1 MKLQRK
7 HRTNCVCGILVIM
20 KGMVEMKKTRNQLIS
35 AALAA
40 AMGFSVCAAMPAL
53 PASALELGTYEAEA
67 LEPDNVWT
75 SIYNDEVPG
84 YSGDGFVYHTNST
97 ISLEVEVPED
107 GMYEISCRYVQILN
121 EEGRQ
126 STVAVNGSEYM
137 KAFPYTAEWT
147 DFSFGNF
154 RMNKGVNT
162 VEFMP
167 KYGYVA
173 YDTITIKEAVLPEL
187 KGNSEPCDPKATAE
201 TKSLMQ
207 YLASVYGKHILA
219 GQQEIYGGGSSMHQT
234 TKSLTLNTTAGN
246 LTDSDGNVYTYNEED
261 LNTADDGSTFV
272 WKCFDKNGKKYDY
285 DSQNRCYKLTN
296 YDLEFEYMESLSGSF
311 PAIRGFDLMNYN
323 PLYGWDDGSTE
334 RLIDWVTKKNG
345 IATVCWH
352 LNLPTDFTGYELG
365 TALDWTKCSYKN
377 NSTFS
382 VAKAVEE
389 GTKEN
394 EFLNQCIED
403 LAEQMLL
410 AQEAGAPI
418 LFRPFHEA
426 EGNGGLN
433 GEGAWFW
440 WAQEGAEAYKAL
452 WKYLYTELTETYG
465 LHNLIWV
472 QNLYNW
478 SPDSAKWY
486 VGDDYVDIVGLDK
499 YNTVYNRHDG
509 LTSGPNLDAETGI
522 FYDLYN
528 YVGGRKM
535 VAMPENSSVPS
546 LDNMTIEQAGW
557 LYFCTWYDNGQDN
570 FISGENYQDKEALTE
585 LLKSD
590 YCIMLDEL
598 PEDLYDGGGV
608 VEPPVN
614 ADGFEVIGLPKNLK
628 VGETA
633 EVTLKIIGGFSIDDF
648 CIEDESIAVIEEK
661 IDNYTF
667 VIKGVSVGSTNLIVK
682 GWGGESLYPFSV
694 VAGED
699 SVIIYGDANESGAV
713 DILDVIALNRALLGV
728 KSLTEKGETA
738 ADVDLDGK
746 PTATDALIILQFTI
760 DLIKTLP
767 VK

>member
-365 TALDWTKCSYKN
+365 TALDWSKCSYKN

-760 DLIKTLP
+760 DLFKTLP

>member
-20 KGMVEMKKTRNQLIS
+20 KGMVEMKKTRNQFIS

-67 LEPDNVWT
+67 LQPDNVWT

-246 LTDSDGNVYTYNEED
+246 LTDSDGNIYTYNEED

-365 TALDWTKCSYKN
+365 TALDWSKCSYKN

-598 PEDLYDGGGV
+598 PADLYSNGGTVTPPATDEPADDAVCGDTNTDG
-608 VEPPVN
+608 EVN
-614 ADGFEVIGLPKNLK
+614 IIDVLLICKNLM
-628 VGETA
+628 VGDP
-633 EVTLKIIGGFSIDDF
+633 LSKQ
-648 CIEDESIAVIEEK
+648 
-661 IDNYTF
+661 
-667 VIKGVSVGSTNLIVK
+667 
-682 GWGGESLYPFSV
+682 
-694 VAGED
+694 
-699 SVIIYGDANESGAV
+699 GAV
-713 DILDVIALNRALLGV
+713 N
-728 KSLTEKGETA
+728 

>member
-1 MKLQRK
+1 
-7 HRTNCVCGILVIM
+7 
-20 KGMVEMKKTRNQLIS
+20 MKKTRNQFIS

-67 LEPDNVWT
+67 LQPDNVWT

-246 LTDSDGNVYTYNEED
+246 LTDSDGNIYTYNEED

-365 TALDWTKCSYKN
+365 TALDWSKCSYKN

-598 PEDLYDGGGV
+598 PADLYSNGGTVTPPATDEPADDAVCGDTNTDG
-608 VEPPVN
+608 EVN
-614 ADGFEVIGLPKNLK
+614 IIDVLLICKNLM
-628 VGETA
+628 VGDP
-633 EVTLKIIGGFSIDDF
+633 LSKQ
-648 CIEDESIAVIEEK
+648 
-661 IDNYTF
+661 
-667 VIKGVSVGSTNLIVK
+667 
-682 GWGGESLYPFSV
+682 
-694 VAGED
+694 
-699 SVIIYGDANESGAV
+699 GAV
-713 DILDVIALNRALLGV
+713 N
-728 KSLTEKGETA
+728 

-746 PTATDALIILQFTI
+746 PTATDALIIAI
-760 DLIKTLP
+760 HHRPD
-767 VK
+767 

>member
-1 MKLQRK
+1 
-7 HRTNCVCGILVIM
+7 
-20 KGMVEMKKTRNQLIS
+20 MKKTRNQFIS

-67 LEPDNVWT
+67 LQPDNVWT

-246 LTDSDGNVYTYNEED
+246 LTDSDGNIYTYNEED

-365 TALDWTKCSYKN
+365 TALDWSKCSYKN

-598 PEDLYDGGGV
+598 PADLYSNGGTVTPPATDEPADDAVCGDTNTDG
-608 VEPPVN
+608 EVN
-614 ADGFEVIGLPKNLK
+614 IIDVLLICKNLM
-628 VGETA
+628 VGDP
-633 EVTLKIIGGFSIDDF
+633 LSKQ
-648 CIEDESIAVIEEK
+648 
-661 IDNYTF
+661 
-667 VIKGVSVGSTNLIVK
+667 
-682 GWGGESLYPFSV
+682 
-694 VAGED
+694 
-699 SVIIYGDANESGAV
+699 GAV
-713 DILDVIALNRALLGV
+713 N
-728 KSLTEKGETA
+728 

>member
-20 KGMVEMKKTRNQLIS
+20 KGMVEMKKTRNQFIS

-67 LEPDNVWT
+67 LQPDNVWT

-84 YSGDGFVYHTNST
+84 YSGDGFVYHTNSN

-219 GQQEIYGGGSSMHQT
+219 GQQEVYGGGSSMHQT

-365 TALDWTKCSYKN
+365 TALDWSKCSYKN

-598 PEDLYDGGGV
+598 PADLYSNGGTVTPPATDEPADDAVCGDTNTDG
-608 VEPPVN
+608 EVN
-614 ADGFEVIGLPKNLK
+614 IIDVLLICKNLM
-628 VGETA
+628 VGDP
-633 EVTLKIIGGFSIDDF
+633 LSKQ
-648 CIEDESIAVIEEK
+648 
-661 IDNYTF
+661 
-667 VIKGVSVGSTNLIVK
+667 
-682 GWGGESLYPFSV
+682 
-694 VAGED
+694 
-699 SVIIYGDANESGAV
+699 GAV
-713 DILDVIALNRALLGV
+713 N
-728 KSLTEKGETA
+728 

>member
-1 MKLQRK
+1 
-7 HRTNCVCGILVIM
+7 
-20 KGMVEMKKTRNQLIS
+20 MKKTRNQLIS

-67 LEPDNVWT
+67 LQPDNVWT

-365 TALDWTKCSYKN
+365 TALDWSKCSYKN

-528 YVGGRKM
+528 YVGGKKM

-598 PEDLYDGGGV
+598 PADLYSNGGTVTPPATDEPADDAVCGDTNMDG
-608 VEPPVN
+608 EVN
-614 ADGFEVIGLPKNLK
+614 IIDVLLICKNLM
-628 VGETA
+628 VGDP
-633 EVTLKIIGGFSIDDF
+633 LSKQ
-648 CIEDESIAVIEEK
+648 
-661 IDNYTF
+661 
-667 VIKGVSVGSTNLIVK
+667 
-682 GWGGESLYPFSV
+682 
-694 VAGED
+694 
-699 SVIIYGDANESGAV
+699 GAV
-713 DILDVIALNRALLGV
+713 N
-728 KSLTEKGETA
+728 